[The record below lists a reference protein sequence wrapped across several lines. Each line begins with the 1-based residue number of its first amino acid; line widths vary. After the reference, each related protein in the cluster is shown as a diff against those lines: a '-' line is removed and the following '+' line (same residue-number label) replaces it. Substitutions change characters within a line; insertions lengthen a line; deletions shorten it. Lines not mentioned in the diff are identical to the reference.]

1 MVLIERQGFRT
12 GRIGKKALEE
22 IDGIAQFFNRNSKL
36 VTIVIIQP
44 AHFLQSLFRFPG
56 PAIEQM
62 NGMWLCSM
70 IAANGQLFQPA
81 PIFDPLQGVENEK
94 AISRT

>member
-1 MVLIERQGFRT
+1 MVLIVSQCLGT
-12 GRIGKKALEE
+12 GRIEEKALEE
-22 IDGIAQFFNRNSKL
+22 IDRIAQFFNRNAKL

-44 AHFLQSLFRFPG
+44 AYLFQSLFRFFG

-62 NGMWLCSM
+62 NGMWLCSL
-70 IAANGQLFQPA
+70 IAANGVLLQPV
-81 PIFDPLQGVENEK
+81 PIFDPLQGVENKK